1 MLFSDKIQKEL
12 NKQINKEFY
21 SEYTYLSMT
30 AYFESINLDGFA
42 NFFYVQA
49 QEEHFHAMKMFNFV
63 HRMGGVVT
71 LTTLEGP
78 PVKFDSI
85 LDTFKKALK
94 QEEEIKDS
102 IDNLVNL
109 AKSENNHAVETF
121 LQWYVDEQ
129 VEEIDLFNKR
139 IGNLEMI
146 NGEGHGLLMMDTE
159 FAQRKPDPE
168 VLTGQ
173 MKP

>member
-1 MLFSDKIQKEL
+1 MLFSEKMQEEL

-71 LTTLEGP
+71 LTSLDGP

-85 LDTFKKALK
+85 LDAFNKALK
-94 QEEEIKDS
+94 QEQGIKDS

-109 AKSENNHAVETF
+109 AKDERNHAVETF

-129 VEEIDLFNKR
+129 VEEIDLFNTR
-139 IGNLEMI
+139 IAKLELI
-146 NGEGHGLLMMDTE
+146 NGEGHGLLMMDNE
-159 FAQRKPDPE
+159 FSQRKAGAE
-168 VLTGQ
+168 ITSGS
-173 MKP
+173 MK

>member
-1 MLFSDKIQKEL
+1 MLFSNKMQEEL

-49 QEEHFHAMKMFNFV
+49 QEEHFHAMKLFNFV
-63 HRMGGVVT
+63 HTMGGVVT
-71 LTTLEGP
+71 LTALEGP

-85 LDTFKKALK
+85 LDAFKKALK
-94 QEEEIKDS
+94 QEEDIKDS

-109 AKSENNHAVETF
+109 AKDEKNHAVETF
-121 LQWYVDEQ
+121 LQWFVDEQ

-139 IGNLEMI
+139 IGKLELI
-146 NGEGHGLLMMDTE
+146 NGEGHGLLMMDNE
-159 FAQRKPDPE
+159 FAQRKADPE
-168 VLTGQ
+168 VLSGS
-173 MKP
+173 MKN

>member
-1 MLFSDKIQKEL
+1 MLFSGKMQEEL
-12 NKQINKEFY
+12 NKQINKEFF

-71 LTTLEGP
+71 LTSLEGP
-78 PVKFDSI
+78 PVQFDSI
-85 LDTFKKALK
+85 LDAFQKALK
-94 QEEEIKDS
+94 QEEGIKQS

-109 AKSENNHAVETF
+109 AKSESNHAVETF

-139 IGNLEMI
+139 IAKLELI
-146 NGEGHGLLMMDTE
+146 NGEGHGLLMMDNE
-159 FAQRKPDPE
+159 FAQRKVGAE
-168 VLTGQ
+168 MLTGQ
-173 MKP
+173 MK